1 MQTSLL
7 IFTDSVGIVAFAL
20 SGLFAVKGKKIDPVG
35 VFVVV
40 FVTAFG
46 GGIVRDLVIGNRPMY
61 WIVNQEY
68 VWATLA
74 LSFFAPVIVRLFQD
88 KLHQTIL
95 VWLDAIGLGFF
106 TAGGT
111 SLSVTYDLPYLPAV
125 LMGVCTGVFGGLL
138 RDVFLNRLPMVMS
151 DQLPYAS
158 AAFVGAWLYIG
169 LHVAGVSEFV
179 ALMTA
184 TFFIVGVRMLCWY
197 KGWRIVRYEEPR
209 EKARSSK
216 KQNEPRM

>member
-1 MQTSLL
+1 
-7 IFTDSVGIVAFAL
+7 
-20 SGLFAVKGKKIDPVG
+20 
-35 VFVVV
+35 
-40 FVTAFG
+40 
-46 GGIVRDLVIGNRPMY
+46 MY
-61 WIVNQEY
+61 WIANQEY

-74 LSFFAPVIVRLFQD
+74 LSFFAPIIVRLFQD

-95 VWLDAIGLGFF
+95 VWLDAVGLGFF

-111 SLSVTYDLPYLPAV
+111 SLSLTYDLPYLPAV

-216 KQNEPRM
+216 KQDEPRM

>member
-7 IFTDSVGIVAFAL
+7 TFTDSVGIVAFAL

-46 GGIVRDLVIGNRPMY
+46 GGIVRDLVIGTRPMY
-61 WIVNQEY
+61 WIANQEY

-95 VWLDAIGLGFF
+95 VWLDAVGLGFF

-111 SLSVTYDLPYLPAV
+111 SLSLTYDLP
-125 LMGVCTGVFGGLL
+125 
-138 RDVFLNRLPMVMS
+138 
-151 DQLPYAS
+151 
-158 AAFVGAWLYIG
+158 
-169 LHVAGVSEFV
+169 
-179 ALMTA
+179 
-184 TFFIVGVRMLCWY
+184 
-197 KGWRIVRYEEPR
+197 
-209 EKARSSK
+209 
-216 KQNEPRM
+216 